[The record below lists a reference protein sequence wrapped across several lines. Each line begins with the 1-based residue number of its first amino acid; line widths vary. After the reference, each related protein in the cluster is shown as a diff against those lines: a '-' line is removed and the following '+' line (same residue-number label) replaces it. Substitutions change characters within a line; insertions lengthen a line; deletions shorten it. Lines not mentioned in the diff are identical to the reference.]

1 MQHAKT
7 ILLEQIVRKTAV
19 KRVLGQTITATTS
32 MDPVFSDVMMDIKEK
47 DAKIVINVE
56 LINDINFDPTLLF
69 FFLKFIF

>member
-47 DAKIVINVE
+47 DAKIVSNAE
-56 LINDINFDPTLLF
+56 LINDINFDLTLLF
-69 FFLKFIF
+69 FFLKFTF

>member
-47 DAKIVINVE
+47 DAKIVSNVE
-56 LINDINFDPTLLF
+56 LINDINFDLTLLF